1 MAITAADIKALR
13 DKTGV
18 GMMECKKA
26 LTEANGDVEQAIVL
40 LRERGIAA
48 AAKKA
53 SRIAA
58 EGMVYLFYC

>member
-26 LTEANGDVEQAIVL
+26 LTEAPFYKPLTARAYFPN
-40 LRERGIAA
+40 IAV
-48 AAKKA
+48 
-53 SRIAA
+53 R
-58 EGMVYLFYC
+58 